1 MSLLVYRGKVDVN
14 LRIFLPLFIFK
25 YRDRAT
31 IIGDILSSLSI
42 NPRGRRKTNIK
53 QSAGLNNDM
62 LNRYLDLLMRNGY
75 VMVDSGDVYKLTQRG
90 LRLLQNL
97 DVEYLR
103 MSMKT

>member
-1 MSLLVYRGKVDVN
+1 M
-14 LRIFLPLFIFK
+14 RIFLPLFTFK

-31 IIGDILSSLSI
+31 IIGDILSALCI

-53 QSAGLNNDM
+53 QSAGLSNDM
-62 LNRYLDLLMRNGY
+62 LNKYLDLLLRNGY
-75 VMVDSGDVYKLTQRG
+75 VLIENGDVYKLTQRG